1 MIEYADEPCDQA
13 LAADFAH
20 HMAEGMDI
28 ETLFVFAVE
37 TLREKYSALTQKEL
51 MDMVQEYAPHMVDN
65 DAE

>member
-1 MIEYADEPCDQA
+1 MIEFADESCNQA
-13 LAADFAH
+13 LASDFAH

-51 MDMVQEYAPHMVDN
+51 LDMVREYAPHMVDE
-65 DAE
+65 D